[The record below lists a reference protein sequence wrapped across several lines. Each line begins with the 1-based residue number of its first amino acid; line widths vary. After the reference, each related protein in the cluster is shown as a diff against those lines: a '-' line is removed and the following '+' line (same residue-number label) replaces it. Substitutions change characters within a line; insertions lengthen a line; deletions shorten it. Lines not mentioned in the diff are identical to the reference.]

1 MTDCLVIGGGLIG
14 MLTARELRLAGAT
27 VRLVERGATG
37 QESSWAGGGILS
49 PLYPWRYPHPVTA
62 LARWSQQAYPGFSG
76 ELANETGI
84 DPEWT
89 KNGLLV
95 LDSAEKAIAQA
106 WAGDLG
112 ARLDLLGTKAILQCE
127 PGLGRS
133 RASMRPRRAWMHKCR
148 QRHDC
153 MDAGGSATQGAVAE
167 DAGSDRHSSIPV
179 HRPPP
184 HEALWMPDVA
194 QIRNPRLLNALKVN
208 LPTMGVAV
216 EEHTEIT
223 GFVVRHDRVE
233 GVETSR
239 GRITAGSVVVAAGAW
254 SGRLL
259 AGLGYSLDVAP
270 VRGQMILFRAR
281 PGVVSRIVLNQGRY
295 LVPRCD
301 GRVLA
306 GSTLEY
312 VGFDKTTTE
321 EALAE
326 LSRAAIAMVPALAD
340 YEIERHWAGLRPGSP
355 CGVPYIGEHPR
366 VQGLF
371 INAGHFRN
379 GVVIGPASA
388 RLLAD
393 ILLRRKPALDPAP
406 YALED
411 RESIGA

>member
-49 PLYPWRYPHPVTA
+49 PLYPWRYPDPVTA
-62 LARWSQQAYPGFSG
+62 LARWSQQAYPGFSS
-76 ELANETGI
+76 ELASQTGV

-95 LDSAEKAIAQA
+95 LDAGEKAIAQA
-106 WAGDLG
+106 WAGDVG
-112 ARLDLLGTKAILQCE
+112 ARLDLVETRAILQHE
-127 PGLGRS
+127 PGLN
-133 RASMRPRRAWMHKCR
+133 M
-148 QRHDC
+148 
-153 MDAGGSATQGAVAE
+153 
-167 DAGSDRHSSIPV
+167 
-179 HRPPP
+179 PPE
-184 HEALWMPDVA
+184 EALWMPDVA
-194 QIRNPRLLNALKVN
+194 QIRNPRLLSALKVN
-208 LPTMGVAV
+208 LPAMGVAV
-216 EEHTEIT
+216 EEYAEIT
-223 GFVVRHDRVE
+223 GLVVRHGRVE

-281 PGVVSRIVLNQGRY
+281 PGMVSRIVLNQGRY
-295 LVPRCD
+295 LVPRRD

-371 INAGHFRN
+371 VNAGHFRN
-379 GVVIGPASA
+379 GVVIGLASA

-393 ILLRRKPALDPAP
+393 ILLRRKPVLDPAP
-406 YALED
+406 YALVD
-411 RESIGA
+411 RESIGCGAGVAP